1 VGSILAQEVG
11 WFDAQGRG
19 ALATRVSEL
28 TSKVTLVEL
37 GVSRGSAVLTVT
49 LHCASRF

>member
-1 VGSILAQEVG
+1 VGEHLTQAYREAYVGSILAQEVG

-28 TSKVTLVEL
+28 TGKVTLVEL
-37 GVSRGSAVLTVT
+37 GVSRG
-49 LHCASRF
+49 